1 MRRQLEGSYNIEKII
16 ELENE
21 LRDKKRVR
29 DEQEQEYQA
38 LYTVYK

>member
-21 LRDKKRVR
+21 LKDKKRVR
-29 DEQEQEYQA
+29 D
-38 LYTVYK
+38 